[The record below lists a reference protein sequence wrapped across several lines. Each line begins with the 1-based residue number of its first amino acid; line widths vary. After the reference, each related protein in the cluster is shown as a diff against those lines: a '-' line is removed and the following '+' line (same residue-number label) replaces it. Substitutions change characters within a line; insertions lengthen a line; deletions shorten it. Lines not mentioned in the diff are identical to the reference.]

1 MRGVDEV
8 VGSSGGGLRRPLAF
22 AVVALAAALVAVVA
36 LAGCGGGGSSSN
48 GNPTAAEL
56 YAKQIQVG
64 TFGTY
69 VAGMDPDEVDRG
81 GVDVTTVIRSLGGNR
96 YRLLIQNASDVGF
109 INTFSWYVNGNAG
122 LAGKTHAVTL
132 LSVGKSSSGHCKLS
146 IDRNSILCTG
156 MTIKPPTCTCLPG
169 GSVTVDFTAEP
180 DTKWLAATQA
190 KGQKA
195 VLGTTYG
202 IFQNSMTVLGDMT
215 PVPYH
220 IPSYRNSQQNLYD
233 LPLCAKGEP
242 NSAAHPCVHG
252 S

>member
-1 MRGVDEV
+1 V
-8 VGSSGGGLRRPLAF
+8 VGSIGGGLRRRLVFGIAPL
-22 AVVALAAALVAVVA
+22 AALVVVG
-36 LAGCGGGGSSSN
+36 LVGCGGGGSSSSS

-69 VAGMDPDEVDRG
+69 VAGEDPDELDRG
-81 GVDVTTVIRSLGGNR
+81 GVDVDTVIRSLGGNH
-96 YRLLIQNASDVGF
+96 YQLLIQNASDVGF

-122 LAGKTHAVTL
+122 LAGKTNAVKL
-132 LSVGKSSSGHCKLS
+132 LSVENSSSGHCKLA
-146 IDRNSILCTG
+146 IDRNSIVCTG

-169 GSVTVDFTAEP
+169 GTVTVNFTAEP
-180 DTKWLAATQA
+180 NYKWLNSLPQ
-190 KGQKA
+190 GPKA
-195 VLGTTYG
+195 VLPNHYG
-202 IFQNSMTVLGDMT
+202 IFQNSQTVLGDMT

-242 NSAAHPCVHG
+242 NTTAHPCVHG